1 MKKVLCIILLLSM
14 LLSFSS
20 CASKNDQQNNSTTEK
35 ETTSQASQS
44 STTEQNTNQDT
55 SITENNT
62 DDNISDSDEDDIED
76 NEVDSNEN
84 SDNSSALKHYEIDL
98 DINNYET
105 YLKYKS
111 ESFYNSSSGT
121 HLDFTHT
128 ISGVLTYAFYENV
141 TITFDIT
148 YQTSGS
154 YPKTYT
160 GVYTV
165 KLNAAGNA
173 EFSADDS
180 KLLEAIECPRYD
192 RLMTKTFSIK
202 EVSGKVMFAI

>member
-20 CASKNDQQNNSTTEK
+20 CASKNNQQNNSTTEK
-35 ETTSQASQS
+35 ETTSQS

-76 NEVDSNEN
+76 NEVNSNEN
-84 SDNSSALKHYEIDL
+84 SDNSSALKHYEVDL
-98 DINNYET
+98 DLNNYET
-105 YLKYKS
+105 YLKYTA
-111 ESFYNSSSGT
+111 NSSVISGAT
-121 HLDFTHT
+121 HTNFSHT